1 MVSDSPRVVLVG
13 PPAAG
18 KTRVGKRV
26 ARLLNVN
33 FHDTDREIVAVHGPI
48 AEIFATHG
56 EATFRERERGA
67 VITALGTDGVVALGG
82 GAVINAD
89 TRADLANH
97 RVALITISAE
107 AVVHRL
113 DPEKRPLL
121 VGGLEAWEALVGARQ
136 GWYDEVSDARFDTS
150 HRSLDTVAD
159 EIVRWIEESG
169 PGV

>member
-1 MVSDSPRVVLVG
+1 MVSRSPRAVLVG

-33 FHDTDREIVAVHGPI
+33 FHDTDREIVAAHGPI
-48 AEIFATHG
+48 PEIFASQG
-56 EATFRERERGA
+56 ESGFRELERQA
-67 VITALGTDGVVALGG
+67 VITALDTDGVVALGG

-89 TRADLANH
+89 TRADLARQ
-97 RVALITISAE
+97 RVALITISAD

-121 VGGLEAWEALVGARQ
+121 VGGLEAWKDLVLGRQ

-159 EIVRWIEESG
+159 EIVRWIEGSRSG
-169 PGV
+169 V

>member
-1 MVSDSPRVVLVG
+1 MTASSPRVVLVG

-26 ARLLNVN
+26 ARLMKLD
-33 FHDTDREIVAVHGPI
+33 FHDTDREIVALHGPI
-48 AEIFATHG
+48 PEIFASQG
-56 EATFRERERGA
+56 EPVFRELEREA
-67 VITALGTDGVVALGG
+67 VVTALETDGVVALGG